1 MTQLTKLQKVAAQLN
16 EEVFLTEDDLT
27 DLLWLVKEYGHYLEQ
42 VAYDDNHKTLQTKLE
57 KMLDQL
63 G

>member
-16 EEVFLTEDDLT
+16 EEVLLTEDDLT

>member
-16 EEVFLTEDDLT
+16 EEVLLTEDDLT
-27 DLLWLVKEYGHYLEQ
+27 DLIWLVKEYGHYLEQ